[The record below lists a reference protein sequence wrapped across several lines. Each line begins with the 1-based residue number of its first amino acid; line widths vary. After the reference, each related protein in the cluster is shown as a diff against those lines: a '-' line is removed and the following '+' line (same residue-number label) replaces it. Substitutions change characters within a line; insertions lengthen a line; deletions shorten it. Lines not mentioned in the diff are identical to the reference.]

1 MLANYSD
8 ILRLHN
14 AWKFSLAGFILRL
27 PMSLVGISTIL
38 LVKAEYGNYTLA
50 GAVSAANMIALAV
63 GAPILA
69 RLVDTRGQRRV
80 MAPAFTVSALSL
92 AGLVVTAVSHGPAAL
107 LFLFAMTAGA
117 TWGAPGALVRS
128 RWMKTVDSP
137 RQLTTAYALE
147 AAVDEFTFIIGP
159 ILATM
164 LGTLVHPAA
173 GLILAVTFLS
183 VGGVLFLSQTDS
195 EPEPTPRVKGE
206 SMPSVLLNPVVIA
219 LALTY
224 VGAGSMFGAIDVS
237 VVAFTEFHGVA
248 AFAGSLLALFALG
261 SLTAALIYGSRSWR
275 QPLWKL
281 FAIGITLLALGA
293 TTLLAAGNVWLLGL
307 ILLITGLTI
316 APTMTNVNMI
326 VAKVVPKRQL
336 TEGLTWMS
344 TAMNIGTSLGAAAGG
359 RAIDASGAHGGFL
372 VVVVAAWLMVLLM
385 LAGLPRLRRDTER
398 VETTERSE
406 RLRELLEGESQA
418 ADLVSASDN
427 AIEADVVVDK
437 NDKATRTLAD
447 DLRNDGESRERS
459 EDATRIFVAGS

>member
-173 GLILAVTFLS
+173 GLILAVTFPVWVVSSSSPRLIPS
-183 VGGVLFLSQTDS
+183 RN
-195 EPEPTPRVKGE
+195 PPRV
-206 SMPSVLLNPVVIA
+206 LR
-219 LALTY
+219 
-224 VGAGSMFGAIDVS
+224 VS
-237 VVAFTEFHGVA
+237 RCHRSCSTPW
-248 AFAGSLLALFALG
+248 L
-261 SLTAALIYGSRSWR
+261 SRSR
-275 QPLWKL
+275 
-281 FAIGITLLALGA
+281 
-293 TTLLAAGNVWLLGL
+293 
-307 ILLITGLTI
+307 
-316 APTMTNVNMI
+316 
-326 VAKVVPKRQL
+326 
-336 TEGLTWMS
+336 
-344 TAMNIGTSLGAAAGG
+344 
-359 RAIDASGAHGGFL
+359 
-372 VVVVAAWLMVLLM
+372 
-385 LAGLPRLRRDTER
+385 
-398 VETTERSE
+398 
-406 RLRELLEGESQA
+406 
-418 ADLVSASDN
+418 
-427 AIEADVVVDK
+427 
-437 NDKATRTLAD
+437 
-447 DLRNDGESRERS
+447 
-459 EDATRIFVAGS
+459 

>member
-8 ILRLHN
+8 ILRLHG

-63 GAPILA
+63 GAPVLA

-80 MAPAFTVSALSL
+80 MGPSFAVSALSL
-92 AGLVVTAVSHGPAAL
+92 AALVTTALIQGPASL
-107 LFLFAMTAGA
+107 LFLFAIMAGA

-159 ILATM
+159 IMATM
-164 LGTLVHPAA
+164 LGTLVHPAS
-173 GLILAVTFLS
+173 GLILAVAFLS
-183 VGGVLFLSQTDS
+183 VGGFLFLTQTSS
-195 EPEPTPRVKGE
+195 EPEPTARVKGE
-206 SMPSVLLNPVVIA
+206 RMPTVMLNPVVIV

-248 AFAGSLLALFALG
+248 AFAGALLALFAFG
-261 SLTAALIYGSRSWR
+261 SLTAALVYGSRNWN

-281 FAIGITLLALGA
+281 FGMGVTLLAIGISVLLTA
-293 TTLLAAGNVWLLGL
+293 TNVWTLGL
-307 ILLITGLTI
+307 ILLVTGMTI
-316 APTMTNVNMI
+316 APTMTNVTMI
-326 VAKVVPKRQL
+326 VTKVVPKAQL

-359 RAIDASGAHGGFL
+359 RAIDAQGSHGGFL
-372 VVVVAAWLMVLLM
+372 VAVVAAWLMVALM
-385 LAGLPRLRRDTER
+385 LSGLRRLRRDTVRAEKAER
-398 VETTERSE
+398 TSRLNQLTQGDGREMETGSPREPRS
-406 RLRELLEGESQA
+406 
-418 ADLVSASDN
+418 
-427 AIEADVVVDK
+427 
-437 NDKATRTLAD
+437 TMTP
-447 DLRNDGESRERS
+447 
-459 EDATRIFVAGS
+459 